1 MAEVLSFPGLGLEFE
16 INRIAMTVAGRPI
29 YWYGVIIALAFL
41 AAASFVLMRAKA
53 FGLDGD
59 RVMDVVL
66 GSVLVGIV
74 GARVYY
80 VIFRW
85 DSYTE
90 DLMRVFYI
98 WEGGIAIYGGIIGGV
113 LAAVFICKWRR
124 VKLLPMLDLAA
135 GGVLLGQAI
144 GRWGNFVN
152 IEVFGG
158 NTTLPWGMTSRTIS
172 WYLNENLQDLRAIGM
187 TVDPDLPVHPTFLY
201 ESLWCLIGFIMLA
214 RFAQKRKFDGEMGLF
229 YLVWYGLGRF
239 FIEGLRTDSLLLGTM
254 RVSQVLALLCVLVAG
269 VALVTIRSRITR
281 ANDPDYMRL
290 YITTDEAAAVLDG
303 TFYKKKEEKPEEIAE
318 ETTDETADDA
328 QEETEASE
336 DVAEPETEPET
347 ELETESTPD
356 ENTENNP
363 DKV

>member
-16 INRIAMTVAGRPI
+16 IDRIAMTVAGRPI

-41 AAASFVLMRAKA
+41 AAASFALMRARA

-66 GSVLVGIV
+66 GSVLAGIV
-74 GARVYY
+74 GARIYY

-85 DSYTE
+85 DSYAE
-90 DLMRVFYI
+90 NLMSVFYV

-135 GGVLLGQAI
+135 GSVLLGQAI

-172 WYLNENLQDLRAIGM
+172 WYLRENLQELGAIGM
-187 TVDPDLPVHPTFLY
+187 TVDPELPVHPTVLY
-201 ESLWCLIGFIMLA
+201 ESLWCLLGFVIVA
-214 RFAQKRKFDGEMGLF
+214 RYAGKRKFDGEAGLF

-269 VALVTIRSRITR
+269 MALVTVRSRITR

-290 YITTDEAAAVLDG
+290 YIPTEEAAAVLDG
-303 TFYKKKEEKPEEIAE
+303 TFYKKKEAKPEEPVEEPPLQELQENAEAGTAEEAE
-318 ETTDETADDA
+318 ETK
-328 QEETEASE
+328 EAE
-336 DVAEPETEPET
+336 DGE
-347 ELETESTPD
+347 D
-356 ENTENNP
+356 N
-363 DKV
+363 

>member
-1 MAEVLSFPGLGLEFE
+1 MSEVLSFPGLGLEFE

-29 YWYGVIIALAFL
+29 YWYGVLIALAFL
-41 AAASFVLMRAKA
+41 AAASFVLMRARA

-85 DSYTE
+85 DSYAD
-90 DLMRVFYI
+90 DLMKVFYI

-113 LAAVFICKWRR
+113 LAAILICKWRR

-135 GGVLLGQAI
+135 GGILLGQAI

-158 NTTLPWGMTSRTIS
+158 NTTLPWGMTSRSIS
-172 WYLNENLQDLRAIGM
+172 WYLRENLQELGAIGM
-187 TVDPDLPVHPTFLY
+187 TVDPELPVHPTFLY
-201 ESLWCLIGFIMLA
+201 ESLWCLLGFVILA
-214 RFAQKRKFDGEMGLF
+214 RFAGKRKFDGELGLF

-269 VALVTIRSRITR
+269 VALVTVRSRIAR

-290 YITTDEAAAVLDG
+290 YVTTEEAAAVLDG
-303 TFYKKKEEKPEEIAE
+303 TFYKKKEEKTEEGAQAQENGEAGTAE
-318 ETTDETADDA
+318 EVEGADAGADETEGVDDK
-328 QEETEASE
+328 EAGHGE
-336 DVAEPETEPET
+336 DH
-347 ELETESTPD
+347 
-356 ENTENNP
+356 
-363 DKV
+363 